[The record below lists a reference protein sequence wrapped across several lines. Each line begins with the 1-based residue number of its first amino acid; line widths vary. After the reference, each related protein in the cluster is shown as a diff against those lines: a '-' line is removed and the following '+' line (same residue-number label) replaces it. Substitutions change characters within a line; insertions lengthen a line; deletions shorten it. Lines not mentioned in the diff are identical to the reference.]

1 MHPFWRDT
9 LRHGLQVL
17 AFCCVIAV
25 FTTMMWPG
33 SGYARQLVHSISIG
47 MITWAVIEFG
57 RLLVPAQHCHRN
69 PDTGG
74 HGWPRGWRGV
84 ALTAAGIAA
93 GFFGGTRLAR
103 LLLGDVTEYPQRD
116 LVLGLLV
123 TVAAGTVA
131 SFYFHARGQAAAL
144 QASLRALIGVDPPA
158 AQRMVDRLNDYLRA
172 TLDASRATTHPLSAE
187 FERLRD
193 YLDLMAIRMGP
204 RLAASFDLPEALRD
218 LPVPPLILQPLVE
231 NAIRHGLEPQ
241 VAGGRIDVR
250 AERVGDTLRLTVA
263 DTGAGFDA
271 THVREGRFGM
281 AQVIERVASS
291 TGGRGVVH
299 VQSAPGAGTTVAL
312 ELPIDQASA

>member
-103 LLLGDVTEYPQRD
+103 LLLGDVT
-116 LVLGLLV
+116 
-123 TVAAGTVA
+123 
-131 SFYFHARGQAAAL
+131 
-144 QASLRALIGVDPPA
+144 
-158 AQRMVDRLNDYLRA
+158 
-172 TLDASRATTHPLSAE
+172 
-187 FERLRD
+187 
-193 YLDLMAIRMGP
+193 
-204 RLAASFDLPEALRD
+204 
-218 LPVPPLILQPLVE
+218 
-231 NAIRHGLEPQ
+231 
-241 VAGGRIDVR
+241 
-250 AERVGDTLRLTVA
+250 
-263 DTGAGFDA
+263 
-271 THVREGRFGM
+271 
-281 AQVIERVASS
+281 
-291 TGGRGVVH
+291 
-299 VQSAPGAGTTVAL
+299 
-312 ELPIDQASA
+312 